1 MLRYFFSRIAF
12 MIPLIVLLS
21 AVLFIYMR
29 VLPGDPVA
37 GILGPE
43 ATPDLVAQLRGKFG
57 LDQPILTQYLMWIR
71 DLFHGNLGI
80 SYTSQHEITPLLIA
94 RIPATLQ
101 LLLAGFFV
109 SLLIGLP
116 LGFLA
121 GRKRGTVLDNILSTF
136 SLIGLSTPIF
146 WIGTLF
152 VMFVGV
158 SWKLLPA
165 EGYIPFSENPGLSLK
180 LTILPAM
187 TLGLVLAP
195 YLARLTRA
203 ATIEIEHESFMHQAR
218 ANGLKD
224 STITFRYS
232 ARNVLP
238 QLLVVLGMQFGGLLG
253 GQVIVEQLF
262 NWPGV
267 GRLLIQ
273 GALQRDYPMVQ
284 AVILIIAVLF
294 VLINLATEILHAL
307 MDKRIRL

>member
-1 MLRYFFSRIAF
+1 MF
-12 MIPLIVLLS
+12 MIPLVFLLS
-21 AVLFIYMR
+21 ALLFIYMR

-43 ATPDLVAQLRGKFG
+43 ATPELTAQLRATFG
-57 LDQPILTQYLMWIR
+57 LDQPILSQYLIWIR
-71 DLFHGNLGI
+71 DLFQGNLGI
-80 SYTSQHEITPLLIA
+80 SYTSQQEITPLLIA

-101 LLLAGFFV
+101 LLLAGFLV
-109 SLLIGLP
+109 SLTFGLP

-121 GRKRGTVLDNILSTF
+121 GRKRGSVLDNVLSTF

-152 VMFVGV
+152 VMVVGV
-158 SWKLLPA
+158 SWQLLPA
-165 EGYIPFSENPGLSLK
+165 EGYVPFSEDPLMSLK
-180 LTILPAM
+180 LTILPAL

-203 ATIEIEHESFMHQAR
+203 ATIEIEYESFMNQAR
-218 ANGLKD
+218 ANGLKN
-224 STITFRYS
+224 STITFRYA

-238 QLLVVLGMQFGGLLG
+238 QILVVLGMQLGGLLG

-284 AVILIIAVLF
+284 AVILIIAILF
-294 VLINLATEILHAL
+294 VLINLMAEILHAL